1 MIDAL
6 EKKMD
11 EQRTGM
17 KEQMGECYNN
27 LLNVVK
33 ESEERS
39 LAEDKIIHSEID
51 VIKSGMLSLEG
62 RTFKE
67 DCRKLLQDDH
77 RITLAEFEAISAEHI
92 VYNNLGGN
100 HEGDCLFSMVVAKY
114 QNNLKMADE

>member
-1 MIDAL
+1 
-6 EKKMD
+6 
-11 EQRTGM
+11 
-17 KEQMGECYNN
+17 MGECYNN

-67 DCRKLLQDDH
+67 DCRKLL
-77 RITLAEFEAISAEHI
+77 
-92 VYNNLGGN
+92 
-100 HEGDCLFSMVVAKY
+100 
-114 QNNLKMADE
+114 